1 MGNCIQ
7 PDVDPSHRNHKKRK
21 SSSSQNSRD
30 DVPSYPSIEDVINGN
45 RYSSKNNNKLQKVTG

>member
-7 PDVDPSHRNHKKRK
+7 PDVDSSNRNHKKRK

-30 DVPSYPSIEDVINGN
+30 VPSYPSIEDVINRN
-45 RYSSKNNNKLQKVTG
+45 RYSSKDNNKLQKITG